1 MCTKRR
7 QEHNTRIMS
16 NGAVVGYTTRPTSRQ
31 VSTVPDIIQLIEEQ
45 KKEVEYLQG
54 KQVMFQE
61 QLSNIFRAFR
71 SINLEQGHHQADIE
85 LFTSREVDNYGR
97 FLDDRTHKVVYDK
110 LFCYPVIRDGI
121 TSYEYAFE
129 SVPQENGGEER
140 KPPDLNQLSCC
151 PSVIRC
157 LRSEFLH

>member
-1 MCTKRR
+1 
-7 QEHNTRIMS
+7 MS

-45 KKEVEYLQG
+45 KKEMEYLQG

-157 LRSEFLH
+157 LRSKFLH